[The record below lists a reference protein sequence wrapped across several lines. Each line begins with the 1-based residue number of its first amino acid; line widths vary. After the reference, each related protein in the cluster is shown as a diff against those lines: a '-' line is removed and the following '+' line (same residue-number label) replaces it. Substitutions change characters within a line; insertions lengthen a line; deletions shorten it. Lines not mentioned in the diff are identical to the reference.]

1 MINGKSPESPLWT
14 PVRTAFM
21 EFTFDKNDKRE
32 AVTRLLGEISGLA
45 GGCHAN
51 FNVCSREFTLLS
63 ATYRQIAPWL
73 YRGGD
78 LKALVLN
85 LRLNG
90 LPMPVVGSPWLVFL
104 GLTQV

>member
-1 MINGKSPESPLWT
+1 MISGKSPESPLWT

-21 EFTFDKNDKRE
+21 EFTFDKSDKRE

-73 YRGGD
+73 YRAGD

-85 LRLNG
+85 LR
-90 LPMPVVGSPWLVFL
+90 
-104 GLTQV
+104 